1 MFKIDLIIERFNHL
15 KRFNHLQTRKMQLS
29 ICNSYF
35 KYVIFLFVR
44 YLRTY
49 PASTQRCINVEIWL
63 NIGHDVVHP
72 YFNVDTTSKLQ
83 R

>member
-49 PASTQRCINVEIWL
+49 PASTQRWINVEIRSIPQHWRWL
-63 NIGHDVVHP
+63 
-72 YFNVDTTSKLQ
+72 
-83 R
+83 